1 METKAGS
8 AISPAPLRI
17 ASSSFSPR
25 PMWRSMF
32 SMVTV
37 ASSTRIPTASASPPS
52 VIRLIV
58 SPKALSTASEART
71 ERGIEIA
78 TTMVLLHEPRKRRII
93 RAVNAPAITPS
104 LTTPLI
110 AARTKTD

>member
-1 METKAGS
+1 
-8 AISPAPLRI
+8 
-17 ASSSFSPR
+17 
-25 PMWRSMF
+25 MWRSMF